1 MRVVKGILTWINR
14 VQLRRNRR
22 CTSSMSCE
30 LGGTHEPRL
39 FSGRPG
45 FVSILPDKFGL
56 FETGRI
62 APGKSGHTHPC
73 VSPDN
78 FAVEVTNRAWIR
90 AAVAPFAQ
98 RKFSI
103 LLDTRTLEEQY
114 QSRFRCLR
122 RDSRF
127 SVHSQF
133 L

>member
-1 MRVVKGILTWINR
+1 MHILDF
-14 VQLRRNRR
+14 LRTPAEIMSLV
-22 CTSSMSCE
+22 CLAVGQASSAFCLISSGYPKRAE
-30 LGGTHEPRL
+30 SRLGNL
-39 FSGRPG
+39 
-45 FVSILPDKFGL
+45 D
-56 FETGRI
+56 
-62 APGKSGHTHPC
+62 THPC

-90 AAVAPFAQ
+90 AAVVPFAQ